1 MRVRTFFCIAQA
13 FERKF
18 KIFIFYL
25 LFNAAKNRI
34 LTDVRSP
41 CATDHIDARQKIR
54 FEEHGAVVRARC
66 RRSYMLFRAVRR
78 GIRLVFRFCHV
89 GMPVLHAAGRM
100 RVPEYTYIRISGRKY
115 SKAYRKYPLCGAGA
129 GDDNVFCVYGAGK
142 RYGFGDFSSAGI
154 LCAEKLQSEKIHGF
168 HFRDAK
174 RRRESGRYADPVRQS
189 SEPVSLFI
197 L

>member
-1 MRVRTFFCIAQA
+1 MLLKKFVLHCHFSTITRPDLRMRVRTFFCIAQA

-66 RRSYMLFRAVRR
+66 RRSYMLFRA
-78 GIRLVFRFCHV
+78 FR
-89 GMPVLHAAGRM
+89 
-100 RVPEYTYIRISGRKY
+100 
-115 SKAYRKYPLCGAGA
+115 
-129 GDDNVFCVYGAGK
+129 
-142 RYGFGDFSSAGI
+142 
-154 LCAEKLQSEKIHGF
+154 
-168 HFRDAK
+168 
-174 RRRESGRYADPVRQS
+174 
-189 SEPVSLFI
+189 
-197 L
+197 